1 MFSRILIANRGEIAL
16 RIIRACRELGIETVA
31 VYSEVDED
39 SLHLRYA
46 DETICIGPA
55 QSSESYLAIP
65 RIIAAAE
72 IANVDAIHPGYG
84 FLSENPK
91 FAEICHSCKIG
102 FIGPSPETMAAMG
115 DKSRAREVAVAAG
128 VPVVPGSN
136 GVLGSDKEA
145 REIAERIGY
154 PVMIK
159 AVAGGGGR
167 GMRAAH
173 SELNLLSGL
182 SAARQEAK
190 AAFGNDD
197 VYLEKLILHPHHVEV
212 QILADTHGNVIYLGD
227 RECSVQRRHQKLIE
241 EAPSPL
247 LDEDG
252 HRRIGEAAVRLA
264 RASNYVNAGTVEF
277 LVDSQL
283 NFYFMEM
290 NARIQVEHP
299 VTEMVTGVDI
309 VKEQIRIACGLP
321 LSLTQEQVQIR
332 GHAIECRVNAE
343 DSTKGFRP
351 CPGRVSLFVPPGGR
365 GVRVDSHLFSGYR
378 IPPNYDSLVAK
389 IITYGDNRRDAIEI
403 MKRALQETIIEGIV
417 TTIPLHES
425 ILRHAEFLGGS
436 VDTGFMDSVL
446 LPFLEA
452 ERARQSS

>member
-31 VYSEVDED
+31 VYSEVDEN

-102 FIGPSPETMAAMG
+102 FIGPSPETMASMG
-115 DKSRAREVAVAAG
+115 NKSRAREVALAAS
-128 VPVVPGSN
+128 VPVVPGSD
-136 GVLGSDKEA
+136 GILSDDQQAKEV
-145 REIAERIGY
+145 AERIGY

-173 SELNLLSGL
+173 SELNLLSGI
-182 SAARQEAK
+182 AAAKQEAR

-212 QILADTHGNVIYLGD
+212 QILADQHGNVVYLGD

-247 LDEDG
+247 LDAEG

-277 LVDSQL
+277 LVDSQR

-309 VKEQIRIACGLP
+309 VKEQIRIASGLP
-321 LSLTQEQVQIR
+321 LSMTQEDVKIR
-332 GHAIECRVNAE
+332 GHAVECRVNAE

-351 CPGRVSLFVPPGGR
+351 CPGKVSLFVPPGGR
-365 GVRVDSHLFSGYR
+365 GVRVDSHLYSGYR
-378 IPPNYDSLVAK
+378 IPPNYDSLIAK
-389 IITYGDNRRDAIEI
+389 IITFGADRKDAIDI
-403 MKRALQETIIEGIV
+403 MRRALHETIIEGV
-417 TTIPLHES
+417 ATTIPLLQS
-425 ILRHAEFLGGS
+425 VLWHADFLGGS
-436 VDTGFMDSVL
+436 VDTAFMDGVL
-446 LPFLEA
+446 LPLLEA
-452 ERARQSS
+452 ERARQG